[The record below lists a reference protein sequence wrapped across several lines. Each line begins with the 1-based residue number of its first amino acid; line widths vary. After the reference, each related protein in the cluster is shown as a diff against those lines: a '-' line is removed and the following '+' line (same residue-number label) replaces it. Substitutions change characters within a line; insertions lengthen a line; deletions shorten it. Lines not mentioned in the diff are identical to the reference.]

1 MSPAPKF
8 DFGQA
13 HSTTVCFTPTMDN
26 FERMQALLDELRERD
41 PETHRMLI
49 QELAEKLGYDD
60 MIDVMDDLIARHLKK
75 H

>member
-1 MSPAPKF
+1 
-8 DFGQA
+8 
-13 HSTTVCFTPTMDN
+13 MDKLA
-26 FERMQALLDELRERD
+26 RMQALLDELRERD
-41 PETHRMLI
+41 PEMHRMLI